1 MPDSTSEIILSLF
14 PTADRDN
21 GPLRELAF
29 RADHFTSAE
38 ILASRLDALVALF
51 KFLRKSDR
59 VIPEP
64 LAHSEPAATVGKTI
78 SRFTDPHLKRELV
91 WVSILESSA
100 TIRDRYHAG
109 IAAILKE
116 TNGISLFAQS
126 GLPTDR
132 GLFPE
137 VSDRFFGHVLPAPRE
152 DKDLSKLFL
161 RLFPSEKEVDRFFS
175 LPASLL
181 DHIAHLTAPPE
192 DSDAWHPIVESML
205 GAFCL
210 IGARVQGLGLS
221 ENLRVRSEPVP
232 ATPAS
237 SSPSGDPSLPS
248 TPNRAR

>member
-29 RADHFTSAE
+29 RADRFTSAE

-109 IAAILKE
+109 IAAILYVWLA
-116 TNGISLFAQS
+116 TPIAFTWYVLIGTTVTFAAGAAASLFQK
-126 GLPTDR
+126 R
-132 GLFPE
+132 
-137 VSDRFFGHVLPAPRE
+137 R
-152 DKDLSKLFL
+152 
-161 RLFPSEKEVDRFFS
+161 
-175 LPASLL
+175 
-181 DHIAHLTAPPE
+181 
-192 DSDAWHPIVESML
+192 
-205 GAFCL
+205 
-210 IGARVQGLGLS
+210 
-221 ENLRVRSEPVP
+221 
-232 ATPAS
+232 
-237 SSPSGDPSLPS
+237 
-248 TPNRAR
+248 